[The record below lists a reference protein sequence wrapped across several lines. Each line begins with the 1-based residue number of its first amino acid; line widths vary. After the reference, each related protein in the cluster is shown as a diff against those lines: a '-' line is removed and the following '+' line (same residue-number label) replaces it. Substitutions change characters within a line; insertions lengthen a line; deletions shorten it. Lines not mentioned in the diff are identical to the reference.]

1 MFTADEVYHDDV
13 GLQPVRDRLAYY
25 PRDVWLYLLIAGWWR
40 VHPEVNVVGRAGSVG
55 DGRTTSAPTKSP
67 TKWGRLQRSAE
78 THETRAP
85 RACSS
90 EALVRPAETQ

>member
-40 VHPEVNVVGRAGSVG
+40 VHPEVNVVAGP
-55 DGRTTSAPTKSP
+55 DLWATAARHL
-67 TKWGRLQRSAE
+67 LQRN
-78 THETRAP
+78 HQRNGVD
-85 RACSS
+85 SS
-90 EALVRPAETQ
+90 DLLRRMRQERQEHAAQRHS